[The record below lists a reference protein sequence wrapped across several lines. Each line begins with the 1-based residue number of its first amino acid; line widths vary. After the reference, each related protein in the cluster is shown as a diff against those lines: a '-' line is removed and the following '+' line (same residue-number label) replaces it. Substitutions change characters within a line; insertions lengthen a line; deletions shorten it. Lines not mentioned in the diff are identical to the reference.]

1 MSALYEGL
9 DPYQVIAAEKRVSIM
24 SRLSDRAFKVIELE
38 IASLHNQGIIDK
50 LDSIILSSR
59 LTTLQAESGK
69 HLTRAQIW
77 DNLCDVIPDI
87 EPKVLTSAAA
97 SGRSLSDVRISVG
110 VGATAVLVASTL
122 GMESTTAS
130 IEVPVLSDL
139 QAGQEVAD
147 RQSQDGRKTSGL
159 AENPILKRLPLAA
172 RFTNAKAMSAEPAVL
187 KQAKGLGWQ
196 ASLKGKNPP
205 HSSQHWRETA
215 KLWRQALVYLNQ
227 VPKSYADYAAVEE
240 KIAFYQ
246 RNLSEIEGRQTA
258 AIARERA
265 AQIQNPAPGGQAAI
279 PNFSKVSKVA
289 ETDYLA
295 IARRHGW
302 QASVDAQDA
311 PHPARQWASVSR
323 TWKKA
328 LHNLEQVSADS
339 AQYEEAQRVKATY
352 QQNLAQVR
360 EHYRKEQA
368 ASQSVASLQAVLD
381 EIERSG
387 FLPQVK
393 QRKAEAIAVKLR
405 QIPVETNAYLQAQE
419 AIATINAGK
428 IAASY

>member
-1 MSALYEGL
+1 MA
-9 DPYQVIAAEKRVSIM
+9 
-24 SRLSDRAFKVIELE
+24 RLSDRAFKVIELE
-38 IASLHNQGIIDK
+38 IASLHNQGVIDK

-59 LTTLQAESGK
+59 LATLQAKSGS

-77 DNLCDVIPDI
+77 DHLCDVIPDI

-110 VGATAVLVASTL
+110 IGATAVLVASTF
-122 GMESTTAS
+122 GMESMTAS
-130 IEVPVLSDL
+130 IDVPVLSDSP
-139 QAGQEVAD
+139 AGQEVAD
-147 RQSQDGRKTSGL
+147 RQSQDERKTSAL
-159 AENPILKRLPLAA
+159 AGNPILKRLPLAA
-172 RFTNAKAMSAEPAVL
+172 RFTNAKAMSSEPAVL

-205 HSSQHWRETA
+205 HSSQHWRKTA
-215 KLWRQALVYLNQ
+215 TLWRQALVYLNQ
-227 VPKSYADYAAVEE
+227 VPKSYSDYAAVEK

-246 RNLSEIEGRQTA
+246 RNLAEIEGRQAA

-265 AQIQNPAPGGQAAI
+265 AQIQNPAPGGQAAA
-279 PNFSKVSKVA
+279 PRFTSAA

-302 QASVDAQDA
+302 QASLDAKNA
-311 PHPARQWASVSR
+311 PHPARKWASVSR

-328 LHNLEQVSADS
+328 LRNLEQVPADS
-339 AQYEEAQRVKATY
+339 VQYDEAQRVKATY

-360 EHYRKEQA
+360 EHYRREQA
-368 ASQSVASLQAVLD
+368 ASQSVASLQAALD

-405 QIPVETNAYLQAQE
+405 QIPVETNAYLQAE
-419 AIATINAGK
+419 MAIATINDGK

>member
-1 MSALYEGL
+1 MAR
-9 DPYQVIAAEKRVSIM
+9 I
-24 SRLSDRAFKVIELE
+24 SDRAFKVIELE
-38 IASLHNQGIIDK
+38 IASLHNQGVIDK

-59 LTTLQAESGK
+59 LTTLRAESGK

-87 EPKVLTSAAA
+87 EPKVLTGAAA

-130 IEVPVLSDL
+130 VNAPVLSDSQTA
-139 QAGQEVAD
+139 QAVAD
-147 RQSQDGRKTSGL
+147 DQSQDQSKAGGL

-172 RFTNAKAMSAEPAVL
+172 RFTNAKAMSPEPAVL

-215 KLWRQALVYLNQ
+215 TLWRQALVYLNQ
-227 VPKSYADYAAVEE
+227 VPQSYADYAAVEE

-246 RNLSEIEGRQTA
+246 RNLAEIEGRQAT

-265 AQIQNPAPGGQAAI
+265 AQMQNPAPGGQTAA
-279 PNFSKVSKVA
+279 PKFSTATA

-328 LHNLEQVSADS
+328 LHNLEQVPTDS

-368 ASQSVASLQAVLD
+368 ASQSVASLQAALG

-405 QIPVETNAYLQAQE
+405 QIPVETDAYLQAQE
-419 AIATINAGK
+419 AIATVNDGK